1 LWNEFFFIA
10 PQLTRDSLGS
20 VPERMYSHPI
30 VCIAGVLVALAC
42 SSARRSSCGQF
53 GQAGQWR
60 IHASAPQESLEAK
73 ITFESGASRLV
84 GTMHMS
90 EGWGEPL
97 DYPLDSLSVRGDS
110 IRFRFAPAAILIEG
124 ACSLPHT
131 IAVRFVDS
139 MPLPV
144 QTVRGTG
151 SIETTP

>member
-1 LWNEFFFIA
+1 
-10 PQLTRDSLGS
+10 
-20 VPERMYSHPI
+20 
-30 VCIAGVLVALAC
+30 
-42 SSARRSSCGQF
+42 
-53 GQAGQWR
+53 
-60 IHASAPQESLEAK
+60 
-73 ITFESGASRLV
+73 
-84 GTMHMS
+84 MS

-124 ACSLPHT
+124 ACSSPRT